1 LSETLSDNPGQK
13 LYTNYKAKRM
23 VTEMGK
29 RKNLTTPPNNP
40 GPKCR
45 GEILIYIPWQK
56 RYLFPGKNLKI
67 ISPPLPLYKNMG
79 RRLVGKI
86 YWAKDLG
93 AKI

>member
-23 VTEMGK
+23 VIEMGK

-56 RYLFPGKNLKI
+56 RYLFPSKNGKI
-67 ISPPLPLYKNMG
+67 ISPPCHSTKIW
-79 RRLVGKI
+79 GK
-86 YWAKDLG
+86 D
-93 AKI
+93 

>member
-1 LSETLSDNPGQK
+1 
-13 LYTNYKAKRM
+13 M
-23 VTEMGK
+23 VIEMGK

-67 ISPPLPLYKNMG
+67 ISPPATLQKY
-79 RRLVGKI
+79 
-86 YWAKDLG
+86 G
-93 AKI
+93 AKISGQNLLGKRSWGKNIAYDFLTYGLF